1 MTVINGYRLVTDFK
15 TAGGMA
21 DWALA
26 EKGGERY
33 FIKRFSKY
41 KYPLD
46 SSPGSEA
53 NKAKRRAVC
62 KRFEAR
68 HLAVD
73 SALTKAAVTGSN
85 VVIPLEFFRHET
97 FYYKVSPHIDI
108 ARHEDI
114 STLGRPAQ
122 FLLLKTIARAMEQVH
137 GANVVHGDLKPQKK
151 DKDGNIIVEI
161 AKAGPV
167 GKLIDFDDSFLAHDL
182 PTRTELMGDAPY
194 YSPEMLRYLEGDP
207 HARIDV
213 QSDIFALGV
222 IFTEYLTGSLPDHG
236 RWHTCAQ
243 AVAAGESIDPG
254 LRKWTQM
261 RALILAMTAPEPS
274 SRPTAGELL
283 VHLKTMEADPG
294 YSVSP
299 RSVRA
304 APTAGASAA
313 ATGGSKLRGSL
324 LRTTLKPTT
333 PTGGTSAA
341 PRPTATGETATPTST
356 PAAAERPPSRLAV
369 SKNFGR
375 APKKR

>member
-53 NKAKRRAVC
+53 NKTKKRELC
-62 KRFEAR
+62 KRFEQR
-68 HLAVD
+68 HVAVD
-73 SALTKAAVTGSN
+73 SALAKATVTGSN
-85 VVIPLEFFRHET
+85 VVIPLEFFRYET

-114 STLGRPAQ
+114 SRLGRPAQ

-137 GANVVHGDLKPQKK
+137 SANVVHGDLKPQKK
-151 DKDGNIIVEI
+151 DKDGNIIVEVV
-161 AKAGPV
+161 KAGPV
-167 GKLIDFDDSFLAHDL
+167 GKIIDFDDSFLAHDV
-182 PTRTELMGDAPY
+182 PSRTELMGDAPY
-194 YSPEMLRYLEGDP
+194 YSPEMLRYLEGDK
-207 HARIDV
+207 HAKIDV

-222 IFTEYLTGSLPDHG
+222 IFTEYLTGALPDHG
-236 RWHTCAQ
+236 KRHTCAQ

-254 LRKWTQM
+254 LHEWPQM
-261 RALILAMTAPEPS
+261 RALLLAMTAPVPS

-283 VHLKTMEADPG
+283 SRLKKMESDPG
-294 YSVSP
+294 FSVSHGGA
-299 RSVRA
+299 RA
-304 APTAGASAA
+304 TPTAIGSAA
-313 ATGGSKLRGSL
+313 SSGGSKVRGSL
-324 LRTTLKPTT
+324 LRSAPKP
-333 PTGGTSAA
+333 PGTS
-341 PRPTATGETATPTST
+341 RATPTAPRLT
-356 PAAAERPPSRLAV
+356 GAGGATPPAPKPAAAEESRGRLV
-369 SKNFGR
+369 ISKSFG
-375 APKKR
+375 KKPGKR